1 MNECTVGIGSMPE
14 SEFSLSDPY
23 YLPSVQG
30 LIHTALISGGLG
42 MKSLQNPLAD
52 IIDPGM
58 TVLLKPNW
66 VFHFNKSGKGMECLV
81 THPNFIEAVVLEVI
95 KCNPGKII
103 IGDAPLQGCNF
114 QMLVKEEWM
123 AKIRQLTNIPVEF
136 ADFRRTISSGQDLST
151 NVVENRLDYNHFVS
165 FDLKNKSSLEE
176 ISQPPGKFRV
186 TMYNPKLLAETHKPG
201 RHQYLIAR
209 ESFDADVILNLPKLK
224 THRKAGMTGALK
236 NLVGVNGNK
245 DYLPHHRIGGSE
257 TGGDCYDGRSTLK
270 LMIEKIKDQANMN
283 INKKMYRYLNS
294 ASRALKLVGK
304 ITGNDLQIEGGWH
317 GNDTVWRMT
326 LDLNAILLYGD
337 SSGSMK
343 DSPQRTVYSLTD
355 AIIAGDTEGPLNVEP
370 VRSGVVTFGS
380 STAFVDLVNA
390 CLMHF
395 DYKKIHTIRE
405 AFRMEY
411 YKLTQHQPEDC
422 NPIANGQ
429 DLSMGELIGKTG
441 KKFRPSAGWAGHIE
455 LAD

>member
-1 MNECTVGIGSMPE
+1 MNECKVGIGSMPE
-14 SEFSLSDPY
+14 SEFSAEDPY
-23 YLPSVQG
+23 NLPSVQR
-30 LIHTALISGGLG
+30 LIHMALISGGLG
-42 MKSLQNPLAD
+42 KISPQNPLAD

-66 VFHFNKSGKGMECLV
+66 VFHFNKSGRGNECLV
-81 THPNFIEAVVLEVI
+81 THPNFIEAVVLEVL
-95 KCNPGKII
+95 KCSPGKII

-114 QMLVKEEWM
+114 QILVNEEWM
-123 AKIRQLTNIPVEF
+123 TKIRQLSEIPVEF
-136 ADFRRTISSGQDLST
+136 VDFRRTISNGQDLSSH
-151 NVVENRLDYNHFVS
+151 VVENRLDYNHFVT
-165 FDLKNKSSLEE
+165 FDLKNKSALEA

-186 TMYNPKLLAETHKPG
+186 TMYNPNLLAETHKPG

-257 TGGDCYDGRSTLK
+257 IGGDCYDGKSNLK
-270 LMIEKIKDQANMN
+270 LLIEKIKDQANMN

-304 ITGNDLQIEGGWH
+304 MTGNDLQIEGGWH

-326 LDLNAILLYGD
+326 LDINSILLYGD
-337 SSGSMK
+337 STGSMK
-343 DSPQRTVYSLTD
+343 DSPQRKVYSITD
-355 AIIAGDTEGPLNVEP
+355 AIIAGDKEGPLNVEP
-370 VRSGVVTFGS
+370 IRLGVVTFGS
-380 STAFVDLVNA
+380 SSAFVDLVHA

-395 DYKKIHTIRE
+395 DYRKIHTIRE
-405 AFRMEY
+405 AFRMEH
-411 YKLTQHQPEDC
+411 YKLTQYPPEDC
-422 NPIANGQ
+422 IPTVNCH
-429 DLSMGELIGKTG
+429 DLSMEELTEKTG

-455 LAD
+455 LFD